1 MTCHCCSH
9 LCSQQQDDVSDWLE
23 KKLWHPLTNRP
34 CNLAHSLWSRLVDG
48 EGEVSSEKVSRPR
61 RDAFDVPLYKSATV
75 EIEEKYAKGEY
86 STKEFNQLMRA
97 HKMFA
102 EMTTMAED
110 DKREADSFDKNL
122 AKQHVRRVHDAAAP
136 APSPSCRRRSRCR
149 CASSGRRV
157 HRCFSPVLPTP
168 VHELTP
174 RRAPVHA
181 PSPFPYPHSSRKA
194 SLRPRRHTDR
204 THRPDLWGKR
214 RSSRRWARL
223 LVNSACTIITTTAWI
238 RLIFTRSAF

>member
-1 MTCHCCSH
+1 M
-9 LCSQQQDDVSDWLE
+9 
-23 KKLWHPLTNRP
+23 
-34 CNLAHSLWSRLVDG
+34 
-48 EGEVSSEKVSRPR
+48 SSEKVSRPR

-136 APSPSCRRRSRCR
+136 APSPSCRRRSRVAVAPPVGDVSIGAFRLFYLHLCT
-149 CASSGRRV
+149 SSPPAA
-157 HRCFSPVLPTP
+157 HPCTLPLPFPTP
-168 VHELTP
+168 T
-174 RRAPVHA
+174 AP
-181 PSPFPYPHSSRKA
+181 
-194 SLRPRRHTDR
+194 
-204 THRPDLWGKR
+204 
-214 RSSRRWARL
+214 ARL
-223 LVNSACTIITTTAWI
+223 L
-238 RLIFTRSAF
+238 